1 MTQLIETTRIF
12 QTYQKVIS
20 AMDQA
25 DAKAVNDVGKVSP

>member
-12 QTYQKVIS
+12 ETYQKVIA

-25 DAKAVNDVGKVSP
+25 DGKAVNDLGRLTS